1 MKISVIVPTYNRP
14 AALELCLMSLS
25 VQSMVPDEVLVADD
39 GSDEQTASVI
49 KKFCLSKHCNYELKH
64 VWQEDIGFRKPMI
77 INRTVRES
85 SGDYLIFI
93 DGDCVAHKHFVKAHV
108 ENAEPEAVLGGKRVE
123 FGKKLTE
130 RLIQKGKL
138 INKLTFS
145 LLWDSIV
152 SDSRKVDEAFQINS
166 PLLRRIL
173 HRDRITDDGIWGCNF
188 SIYRKLFYEING
200 SDEDFKDGSLE
211 DNDIGIRVLNNGGK
225 VKSVR
230 GKTIVFHL
238 WHQASWNRENDKF
251 LYNMGIFRKRVEMR
265 EARCKNGIVKELE
278 Q

>member
-14 AALELCLMSLS
+14 GALELCLMSLS

-39 GSDEQTASVI
+39 GSDEQTALVI
-49 KKFCLSKHCNYELKH
+49 KKFCSSKYCNYELKH

-93 DGDCVAHKHFVKAHV
+93 DGDCVAHRHFVKAHV
-108 ENAEPEAVLGGKRVE
+108 ENAEPDAVLGGKRVE

-265 EARCKNGIVKELE
+265 EARCKNGIVKGLE